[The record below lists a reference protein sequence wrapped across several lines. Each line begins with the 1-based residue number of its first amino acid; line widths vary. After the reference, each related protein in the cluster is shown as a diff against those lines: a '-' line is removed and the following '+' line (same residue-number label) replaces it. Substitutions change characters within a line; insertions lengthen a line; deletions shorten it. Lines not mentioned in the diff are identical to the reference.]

1 MAAFSKWR
9 SAAAPTAADS
19 LSPTEEFATFL
30 QQHGVILKG
39 RPEIDGTWH
48 RAPLED
54 DKAGAKSAS
63 YRAFLDGR
71 PNGQIHNYKT
81 GQTHMWVAGGP
92 APTPEELS
100 ALKSQAA
107 ATSER
112 RRQELEATHAEV
124 EQQEARTRGSVGRE
138 V

>member
-39 RPEIDGTWH
+39 PPEIDGTWH

-81 GQTHMWVAGGP
+81 GQTHMRS
-92 APTPEELS
+92 EEH
-100 ALKSQAA
+100 
-107 ATSER
+107 TSELQSLMR
-112 RRQELEATHAEV
+112 NSYAVFCLKQKNKNINHRQT
-124 EQQEARTRGSVGRE
+124 
-138 V
+138 